1 MNKII
6 LKKINI
12 KNFGGIASFE
22 KEFTEKQNIMF
33 AVSGTCKT
41 STFKAYKWG
50 LGFDSD
56 GIFPS
61 IQNKI
66 IKNLVTSVELQI
78 EKDGL
83 IYTLVRESK
92 QIWKQDKITGDLVFA
107 KRDYQ
112 YLFDGVSCDK
122 KIYLQKINELFGVTN
137 MFELEI
143 ICDITA
149 FNRDKLP
156 KWNETARREY
166 LFSLFGINEKVTQ
179 LADKPEYNLIAEEL
193 KKQTPTAMI
202 KKALLKEKNG
212 IEKEQNDIDV
222 LIKDS
227 TEELV
232 KLSSIDFDTIEKE
245 KNKVLEE
252 INNFSLTDSDNL
264 TERQTLLNEIE
275 ALQKEKQEI
284 EKKNLTQELSHT
296 KTLSSKRI
304 EGIEKANELSKLNNK
319 KTEIEKIITETEKKL
334 EKENQSV
341 LDKSNMYCPVCGKE
355 FDSKKIDTIIADF
368 AKNKSTKIKNLA
380 IIIEKAKKELEE
392 THSLINSTSEELN
405 RLRSEYKTLNNDCL
419 KISTEEIENQI
430 AEKQQRLDGLMPQL
444 QTNNKLKTELQNR
457 YEELVKALSDKDN
470 IVKIKNKIQ
479 SLKDKQKE
487 LAMQDSLRIQ
497 KANQLKEY
505 IQEKIKMAG
514 EINNCFGTVKWLFF
528 RYNSANAENEYE
540 EICVP
545 SLNDVPYASCSSG
558 ERIIIDT
565 VINDKLQELLN
576 VNVPQFIDDAV
587 LCGNIGNECYSDSIT
602 QKIYLVTYLDNMG
615 KDVACETPMRISE
628 IYNIEDCI

>member
-137 MFELEI
+137 IFELEI

-284 EKKNLTQELSHT
+284 EKKNLVQELSHT

-304 EGIEKANELSKLNNK
+304 EGIEKANELTKLNNK
-319 KTEIEKIITETEKKL
+319 KIEIEKIITETEKEL
-334 EKENQSV
+334 EKENQAV
-341 LDKSNMYCPVCGKE
+341 LDESSMYCPVCGKE

-380 IIIEKAKKELEE
+380 IIIEKTKKELEE
-392 THSLINSTSEELN
+392 TYSLINSTSEELN
-405 RLRSEYKTLNNDCL
+405 RLRNEYKTLNNDCI
-419 KISTEEIENQI
+419 KISTEEIKNQI

-444 QTNNKLKTELQNR
+444 QINNKLKTELQNR

-514 EINNCFGTVKWLFF
+514 EINNCFGEVKWLFF

-565 VINDKLQELLN
+565 VINDKLQDLLN

-587 LCGNIGNECYSDSIT
+587 LCGNIGNENYSDSIT

-615 KDVACETPMRISE
+615 KDVACETPMKISE
-628 IYNIEDCI
+628 IYNIDDCI